1 MKLVFYGADR
11 AVTGSCHCIEAAGKR
26 ILIDC
31 GLQQGRDELE
41 ENALPFAAGSADALL
56 LTHAHIDHSGRLP
69 LLVKQGYG
77 GKIFCTRKTGDLLQ
91 LMLRDSAH
99 IQESDAEYVNRK
111 GERAGRPR
119 VEPLYTVA
127 DAEAALERLEC
138 LEYGQEFSPV
148 PGVRARFSDAG
159 HLLGSAYAEVWVRED
174 GEEKKLVFSGDIG
187 NVNQPVIRDPS
198 FLTDADFVV
207 MESTYGDREHEAES
221 LHADRVTAIAEV
233 IERTI
238 RRGGNVVIPSFAVG
252 RTQELL
258 YFIREIK
265 QRGLVTYNP
274 NFRVIVDSPLAREAT
289 RIYAGDLEGYVDPD
303 AEELRIGGVKMFEFE
318 GLELV
323 TTTDESKALNL
334 DPEPK
339 VIISASGMCDAGRIR
354 HHLKYN
360 LWRPVSSVVFVG
372 YQAEGS
378 LGRRLLDGADSVKLF
393 GEEIAVR
400 AEIVRLPGMSS
411 HADRSHLLGWIE
423 HFDPKPEHVFVV
435 HGDAEVAP
443 AFAEELKRRG
453 FQAHAPKYCE
463 EYDLREMRIV
473 REGVEPVRPK
483 PASGGFKDSPAYLA
497 LVEMGRKLVEVI
509 THNRGGTNKDLK
521 KFAGEIQKL
530 VEKWDR

>member
-1 MKLVFYGADR
+1 
-11 AVTGSCHCIEAAGKR
+11 
-26 ILIDC
+26 
-31 GLQQGRDELE
+31 
-41 ENALPFAAGSADALL
+41 
-56 LTHAHIDHSGRLP
+56 
-69 LLVKQGYG
+69 
-77 GKIFCTRKTGDLLQ
+77 
-91 LMLRDSAH
+91 
-99 IQESDAEYVNRK
+99 
-111 GERAGRPR
+111 
-119 VEPLYTVA
+119 
-127 DAEAALERLEC
+127 
-138 LEYGQEFSPV
+138 
-148 PGVRARFSDAG
+148 
-159 HLLGSAYAEVWVRED
+159 
-174 GEEKKLVFSGDIG
+174 
-187 NVNQPVIRDPS
+187 
-198 FLTDADFVV
+198 
-207 MESTYGDREHEAES
+207 
-221 LHADRVTAIAEV
+221 
-233 IERTI
+233 
-238 RRGGNVVIPSFAVG
+238 
-252 RTQELL
+252 
-258 YFIREIK
+258 
-265 QRGLVTYNP
+265 
-274 NFRVIVDSPLAREAT
+274 
-289 RIYAGDLEGYVDPD
+289 
-303 AEELRIGGVKMFEFE
+303 
-318 GLELV
+318 
-323 TTTDESKALNL
+323 
-334 DPEPK
+334 
-339 VIISASGMCDAGRIR
+339 MCDAGRIR